1 MALTGGTA
9 AFDAASAADAVRR
22 GAATDHDLEL
32 VSEAQLLVRF
42 LHPGVTAAEV
52 HKVFS
57 TFGPLTFV
65 RVEIS
70 TYAGTPKEP
79 RIGLEYNAARIG
91 YKYGADAAATRVA
104 FDGEDILHSG
114 PLHVTFASGL
124 HHDIIDDDDANDDFD
139 ESDLAQPDDP
149 ESDDMDF
156 DDFDDF

>member
-1 MALTGGTA
+1 MLCKSLGALGFLGHPQGA
-9 AFDAASAADAVRR
+9 PHRPRVQR
-22 GAATDHDLEL
+22 GSH
-32 VSEAQLLVRF
+32 R
-42 LHPGVTAAEV
+42 LH
-52 HKVFS
+52 
-57 TFGPLTFV
+57 
-65 RVEIS
+65 
-70 TYAGTPKEP
+70 
-79 RIGLEYNAARIG
+79 
-91 YKYGADAAATRVA
+91 KYGADAAATRVA